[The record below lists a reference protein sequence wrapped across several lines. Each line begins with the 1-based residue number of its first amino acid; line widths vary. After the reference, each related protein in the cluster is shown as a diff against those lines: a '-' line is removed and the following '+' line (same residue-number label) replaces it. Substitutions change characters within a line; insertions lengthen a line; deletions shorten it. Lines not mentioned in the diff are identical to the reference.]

1 MEVKTGLGR
10 VSLLL
15 ALAGLLAMA
24 LASSAVAAPAIGK
37 GGQIS
42 ACYLVKGKAK
52 GAMRA
57 VPANKKCRRGERK
70 LAWSVA
76 AAPGAAGAQGATG
89 PQGPAGS
96 PGPSGTPGA
105 NGAAGTP
112 GTAVLGLE
120 TQVASL
126 TLQVEALENILNG
139 VTNNDLTGVLDT
151 LDGLTNAELLG
162 AVGAVP
168 VLKTVC
174 GQVSGLVSQ
183 SNLLG
188 GSVGSLVT
196 TLTGTLLGPI
206 FGAID
211 PPDALDP
218 FTCTGL

>member
-1 MEVKTGLGR
+1 MR
-10 VSLLL
+10 VIP
-15 ALAGLLAMA
+15 
-24 LASSAVAAPAIGK
+24 V
-37 GGQIS
+37 
-42 ACYLVKGKAK
+42 
-52 GAMRA
+52 
-57 VPANKKCRRGERK
+57 NKKCRRGERK

-76 AAPGAAGAQGATG
+76 GPQGASGAQGS
-89 PQGPAGS
+89 AGS
-96 PGPSGTPGA
+96 PGPAGTPGA
-105 NGAAGTP
+105 PGAKGANGADGTDGVP
-112 GTAVLGLE
+112 GTAVIDLE
-120 TQVASL
+120 TEIASL
-126 TLQVEALENILNG
+126 TLQVEALENILAG

-168 VLKTVC
+168 VLETVC

-206 FGAID
+206 FGTVD

-218 FTCTGL
+218 FACAGV

>member
-1 MEVKTGLGR
+1 MEAKTGLGR

-15 ALAGLLAMA
+15 ALIGLLSLA
-24 LASSAVAAPAIGK
+24 LTTSALAAPAIGA
-37 GGQIS
+37 GGQIG
-42 ACYLVKGKAK
+42 ACYKSKGKAK
-52 GAMRA
+52 GAMRV
-57 VPANKKCRRGERK
+57 VPAGKKCRRGERK

-76 AAPGAAGAQGATG
+76 GPQGAPGAQGSAGS
-89 PQGPAGS
+89 QGPAGT
-96 PGPSGTPGA
+96 PGTPGA
-105 NGAAGTP
+105 SGADGANGVP

-206 FGAID
+206 FGTVD

-218 FTCTGL
+218 FACTGI